1 MTNMANRGKTMR
13 EIKKI
18 MWHDIRPHDILGGKM
33 RINKVNKCLACLHM
47 WQPRKVTHAA
57 QCPVCRS
64 RQWAGKLGQFER
76 NRPTKWGWETFT
88 VGESREYKF
97 FFLDK
102 PTGPTIFDTVDTKA
116 MARRDRSLNAYMKKS
131 GRLFQWTSFFNK
143 LTIWRVT

>member
-1 MTNMANRGKTMR
+1 MANRGKTMR
-13 EIKKI
+13 EIEKM
-18 MWHDIRPHDILGGKM
+18 MWHDISPHDSLGVKM

-47 WQPRKVTHAA
+47 WQPRKVTHSA
-57 QCPVCRS
+57 QCPACRS
-64 RQWAGKLGQFER
+64 RNWDGNCGPFKR
-76 NRPTKWGWETFT
+76 NRRTRWGWETFS

-102 PTGPTIFDTVDTKA
+102 PTGPSPFDIVDTVA
-116 MARRDRSLNAYMKKS
+116 MARRGRSLYAYMKKS